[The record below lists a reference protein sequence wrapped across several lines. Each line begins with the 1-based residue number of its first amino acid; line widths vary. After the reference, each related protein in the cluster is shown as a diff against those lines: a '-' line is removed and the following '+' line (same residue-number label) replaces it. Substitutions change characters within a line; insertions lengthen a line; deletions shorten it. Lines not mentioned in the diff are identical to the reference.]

1 MGITIASTW
10 RAAHRNGNGSQN
22 WTVSEYRVVNEGGQ
36 WRVDAIAP
44 LGMVFPTSDAS
55 GKAVSGE
62 WGPYSRYGS
71 IDSMETDGPSQ
82 LYPGQK
88 VPVGPLQSLE
98 AKALADDK

>member
-1 MGITIASTW
+1 VGITIASTW

-62 WGPYSRYGS
+62 WGPYSRHGS